1 MSAATNL
8 IINIVEFVLALGVL
22 AFLHELGHFVISKLC
37 KIDVEEFGFGF
48 PPRLVKLFTLGGTD
62 FTLNWIPF
70 GAFVRPKGENDP
82 EVPGGLASANPWAR
96 LAVLFGGPVMNLL
109 TGVLLFTMVFTRT
122 GAPDTKTVQVI
133 EATAGSPA
141 ATAGLAAG
149 DVITAID
156 GSPITST
163 QMLSNLV
170 HDKLGQQ
177 ITLTYQRNNQTHQ
190 VTLVPRTQP
199 PAGQG
204 PLGITMSNPIVP
216 ITWYQAVPF
225 AAYFTYEQAHQL
237 ILLPGRLI
245 QGQVSPQQSRLVG
258 PVGMFDIYA
267 QARTR
272 DEQSSTAA
280 GGAQPPA
287 VNTLFLIATISVAL
301 GLTNLL
307 PIPALD
313 GGRIIFVLPEIL
325 IHKRVPPQ
333 YENMVHLIGFAALI
347 LIMVYVTTQ
356 DIMNPIVLP

>member
-1 MSAATNL
+1 
-8 IINIVEFVLALGVL
+8 
-22 AFLHELGHFVISKLC
+22 
-37 KIDVEEFGFGF
+37 
-48 PPRLVKLFTLGGTD
+48 
-62 FTLNWIPF
+62 
-70 GAFVRPKGENDP
+70 
-82 EVPGGLASANPWAR
+82 
-96 LAVLFGGPVMNLL
+96 
-109 TGVLLFTMVFTRT
+109 
-122 GAPDTKTVQVI
+122 
-133 EATAGSPA
+133 
-141 ATAGLAAG
+141 
-149 DVITAID
+149 
-156 GSPITST
+156 
-163 QMLSNLV
+163 
-170 HDKLGQQ
+170 
-177 ITLTYQRNNQTHQ
+177 
-190 VTLVPRTQP
+190 
-199 PAGQG
+199 
-204 PLGITMSNPIVP
+204 MSNPIVP